1 MPGGGGLLSVSRV
14 TRWDTRC
21 CHGEAAVTGKP
32 RPEGSH
38 PSGIPA
44 RAGHRLLPVPIM
56 ETGSGHPSHI
66 PLISLG
72 PRAEG
77 KIKHCRIQ
85 QEGRLFML
93 GSSAEFESL
102 VDLVSYYEK
111 HPLYRKMKL
120 RYPINEETL
129 EKMGTTVSAP
139 GRGDGGNGGSV
150 LRATQSRPQL
160 HHGVKLSSNF
170 LGEAQP
176 EPAKLVLQPLP
187 RVIAQL

>member
-1 MPGGGGLLSVSRV
+1 MELR
-14 TRWDTRC
+14 
-21 CHGEAAVTGKP
+21 
-32 RPEGSH
+32 
-38 PSGIPA
+38 SGQ
-44 RAGHRLLPVPIM
+44 
-56 ETGSGHPSHI
+56 PSHI
-66 PLISLG
+66 PPGSLG

-102 VDLVSYYEK
+102 VDLISYYEK

-139 GRGDGGNGGSV
+139 SGGDGGDGDPV
-150 LRATQSRPQL
+150 PWPTKLHPQL
-160 HHGVKLSSNF
+160 HHGGKVSSS
-170 LGEAQP
+170 LVAEAQP
-176 EPAKLVLQPLP
+176 ELAKLIPQPLP
-187 RVIAQL
+187 TVIPAL

>member
-1 MPGGGGLLSVSRV
+1 VIR
-14 TRWDTRC
+14 
-21 CHGEAAVTGKP
+21 KP
-32 RPEGSH
+32 HPQDSH

-44 RAGHRLLPVPIM
+44 RAGYHLLPVPIM
-56 ETGSGHPSHI
+56 DPGAGCPSWFT
-66 PLISLG
+66 PGSLG

-139 GRGDGGNGGSV
+139 GSGDGGDGGSV
-150 LRATQSRPQL
+150 PRATKSLPSSTLVGRSPPDSLLKPSQNRP
-160 HHGVKLSSNF
+160 SS
-170 LGEAQP
+170 LCSHC
-176 EPAKLVLQPLP
+176 P
-187 RVIAQL
+187 RL